1 MNAHGQH
8 GRPADSA
15 GPRVVAWEVTRRCP
29 LACKHCRAG
38 AKDSAYEGELSTA
51 ECLRVL
57 DALAAFG
64 QPMIIWT
71 GGEPMYR
78 PDILDLVRGA
88 TARGLRSVMA
98 PCGTLVT
105 REALLALKGAG
116 VMACSFSLDGATA
129 ATHDA
134 FRGVAGAFANVTRAM
149 EVAREIGM
157 PFQVNATVSRL
168 NKEELPAIREAAI
181 ARGAR
186 TLDLF
191 FLVPVG
197 RGAGLRDLSL
207 TPDETEAVLRWA
219 FEMDGQGPIRV
230 RETCAPQAVRIWHGL
245 GKPGQPPAGCM
256 GGRGFVFISHTGVLQ
271 PCGFLD
277 VPQRR
282 SARVRHGFQ
291 TRIRGLSRVP
301 RPLPAGSLWR
311 RVRRVR
317 PPVRLWRLPRAG
329 VRGHRRLHGG
339 GDELSDCGKAGL
351 RRSRAGRVQ

>member
-1 MNAHGQH
+1 MHGHGQH
-8 GRPADSA
+8 PHAADPARGL

-38 AKDSAYEGELSTA
+38 AKDRAYEGELSTA

-57 DALAAFG
+57 DSLAAFG
-64 QPMIIWT
+64 KPMIIWT

-78 PDILDLVRGA
+78 PDILDLVRAA

-105 REALLALKGAG
+105 RDALLALKDAG

-129 ATHDA
+129 ESHDA
-134 FRGVAGAFANVTRAM
+134 FRGVAGAYANVTHAM
-149 EVAREIGM
+149 AVAREIGM

-168 NKEELPAIREAAI
+168 NRAELPAIREAAL
-181 ARGAR
+181 ALGAR

-207 TPDETEAVLRWA
+207 PPAEAEEVLRWA
-219 FEMDGQGPIRV
+219 FQMDREGPIHV

-245 GKPGQPPAGCM
+245 GEPGSAPAGCM

-277 VPQRR
+277 VPSGDLRACGMDFRR
-282 SARVRHGFQ
+282 AYEMSPVFHDLAQPDRYGGACGACAFRGACGGCRARAYAATGDYMAAETQ
-291 TRIRGLSRVP
+291 CPLAARG
-301 RPLPAGSLWR
+301 GN
-311 RVRRVR
+311 
-317 PPVRLWRLPRAG
+317 
-329 VRGHRRLHGG
+329 
-339 GDELSDCGKAGL
+339 
-351 RRSRAGRVQ
+351 

>member
-1 MNAHGQH
+1 MTMQKQAHPQRAEG
-8 GRPADSA
+8 GSGASA

-29 LACKHCRAG
+29 LACRHCRAG
-38 AKDSAYEGELSTA
+38 ARDQAYAGELSTD

-57 DALAAFG
+57 DSLGGFG
-64 QPMIIWT
+64 KPMIIWT

-105 REALLALKGAG
+105 REALLALKEAG
-116 VMACSFSLDGATA
+116 VMACSFSLDGASA

-134 FRGVAGAFANVTRAM
+134 FRGVPGAFENVTRAM
-149 EVAREIGM
+149 SVAREIGM

-168 NKEELPAIREAAI
+168 NRAELPAIREAAI
-181 ARGAR
+181 VRGAR

-207 TPDETEAVLRWA
+207 PPEEAEAVLRWA
-219 FEMDGQGPIRV
+219 FDMDGQGPIRV
-230 RETCAPQAVRIWHGL
+230 RETCAPQAVRVWESL
-245 GKPGQPPAGCM
+245 GRPGQPPAGCM
-256 GGRGFVFISHTGVLQ
+256 GGRGFVFISHTGILQ

-277 VPQRR
+277 VPSGDLRACGLDFRR
-282 SARVRHGFQ
+282 AYE
-291 TRIRGLSRVP
+291 TSRVFADLAQPDRYGGACGACAFRNACGGCRARAYAATGDYMAAETACPIARCEHRP
-301 RPLPAGSLWR
+301 R
-311 RVRRVR
+311 
-317 PPVRLWRLPRAG
+317 
-329 VRGHRRLHGG
+329 
-339 GDELSDCGKAGL
+339 
-351 RRSRAGRVQ
+351 